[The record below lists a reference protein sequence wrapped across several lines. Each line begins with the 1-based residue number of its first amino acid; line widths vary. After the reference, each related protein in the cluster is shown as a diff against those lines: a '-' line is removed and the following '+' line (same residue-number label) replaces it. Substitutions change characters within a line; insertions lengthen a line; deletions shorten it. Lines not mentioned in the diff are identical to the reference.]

1 MSDFKSPNISL
12 ENQLTVLM
20 DQYEKDLLKICFVY
34 LQNISLAEDAVQE
47 TFLKA
52 YKGLPSFRRDCSEKT
67 WLIRIAINT
76 CKDIRRGS
84 WFRNMD
90 RHHALESLSAQEAPP
105 KTESVFITLAIM
117 GLPPK
122 EKEVILLHFYQ
133 NMTVTEISKVLGI
146 SCSAVSKRIKQA
158 RQKLQSVL
166 KGDVDDV

>member
-1 MSDFKSPNISL
+1 
-12 ENQLTVLM
+12 
-20 DQYEKDLLKICFVY
+20 
-34 LQNISLAEDAVQE
+34 
-47 TFLKA
+47 
-52 YKGLPSFRRDCSEKT
+52 
-67 WLIRIAINT
+67 
-76 CKDIRRGS
+76 
-84 WFRNMD
+84 MD